1 MTENIREL
9 EKPSF
14 DLESQRER
22 TEKMGERILP
32 KTQQAEK
39 NLQNW
44 ERHFQQRRIS

>member
-22 TEKMGERILP
+22 TEKIRILP

-44 ERHFQQRRIS
+44 ERLFQQRRIS